1 MPTTPMSAT
10 RGPDG
15 VLVVT
20 GAVDEVALDAFS
32 EALAEASAQWQE
44 PLVADLSG
52 VTFFPSSAISRLL
65 AAHHAAERGGV
76 ALTLVVPSASIV
88 ARVLRACGLLR
99 EFSTREPEVPSGG

>member
-1 MPTTPMSAT
+1 MSAVS
-10 RGPDG
+10 GPDG

-32 EALAEASAQWQE
+32 EALAEASAQWTA
-44 PLVADLSG
+44 PTVVDVSG

-65 AAHHAAERGGV
+65 AAQHAAERGGV
-76 ALTLVVPSASIV
+76 ELTLLVPPTSIV

-99 EFSTREPEVPSGG
+99 EFTTREPGAPPSG